1 MNKLSIACYENKG
14 KQKRKKILF
23 SEEEYKAYT
32 DKVFNENPLVVKLKT
47 IVDEKKRQR
56 YKHKQYK
63 IVIANSLEI
72 LRWQKTWGFTQK
84 ELSVFLGIS
93 LRKTQM
99 ILDNQSLGLK
109 PNIVKLIQMYG
120 RVKIQLEE

>member
-63 IVIANSLEI
+63 IVIENSLEI

-99 ILDNQSLGLK
+99 ILDKSSLDLN
-109 PNIVKLIQMYG
+109 PNMVKIIQMYG
-120 RVKIQLEE
+120 RVKIELED

>member
-63 IVIANSLEI
+63 IVIANPLEI
-72 LRWQKTWGFTQK
+72 FRWQKTWGFTQK

>member
-1 MNKLSIACYENKG
+1 MRNT
-14 KQKRKKILF
+14 KKILF
-23 SEEEYKAYT
+23 NEEEYKAYT

-47 IVDEKKRQR
+47 IVDEKKRQK

-63 IVIANSLEI
+63 IVIANPLEI
-72 LRWQKTWGFTQK
+72 FRWQKTWGFTQK

-99 ILDNQSLGLK
+99 ILDKSSLDLN
-109 PNIVKLIQMYG
+109 PNMVKIIQMYG
-120 RVKIQLEE
+120 RVKVELEK

>member
-63 IVIANSLEI
+63 IVIANSFEI

>member
-23 SEEEYKAYT
+23 SEDEYKAYT

>member
-1 MNKLSIACYENKG
+1 MRNS
-14 KQKRKKILF
+14 KKILF
-23 SEEEYKAYT
+23 NEEEYKAYT

>member
-1 MNKLSIACYENKG
+1 MRNT
-14 KQKRKKILF
+14 KKILF
-23 SEEEYKAYT
+23 NEEEYKAYT

-47 IVDEKKRQR
+47 IVDEKKRQK

-63 IVIANSLEI
+63 IVVANPLEI
-72 LRWQKTWGFTQK
+72 FRWQKTWGFTQK

-99 ILDNQSLGLK
+99 ILDKSSLDLN
-109 PNIVKLIQMYG
+109 PNMVKIIQMYG
-120 RVKIQLEE
+120 RVKVELEK

>member
-47 IVDEKKRQR
+47 IVDEKNRQR

>member
-32 DKVFNENPLVVKLKT
+32 DKVFNENTLVVKLKT
-47 IVDEKKRQR
+47 IVDEKKRQK

-63 IVIANSLEI
+63 IDVANPLEI
-72 LRWQKTWGFTQK
+72 FRWQKTWGFTQK

>member
-47 IVDEKKRQR
+47 IVDEKKRQK

>member
-47 IVDEKKRQR
+47 IVDEKKRQM

-63 IVIANSLEI
+63 IVIANPLEI
-72 LRWQKTWGFTQK
+72 FRWQKTWGFTQK

>member
-99 ILDNQSLGLK
+99 ILDKSSLDLN
-109 PNIVKLIQMYG
+109 PTMVKIIQMYG

>member
-23 SEEEYKAYT
+23 SEDEYKAYT

-93 LRKTQM
+93 LSKTQM

>member
-109 PNIVKLIQMYG
+109 PNIVKLIQMYA

>member
-120 RVKIQLEE
+120 RVKVELEK

>member
-56 YKHKQYK
+56 YKNKQYK
-63 IVIANSLEI
+63 IVIANPLEI
-72 LRWQKTWGFTQK
+72 FRWQKTWGFTQK